1 MALKFIT
8 AEEAASF
15 VHHDDNV
22 GFSGFTPAGCPKV
35 VPGAIAKKAIAE
47 HEKGNP
53 FQIGMFTGASTGD
66 KLDGELARANAIK
79 FRTPYQSNK
88 DLRALLN
95 SHGAQYFDMH
105 LSELAQSLRYG
116 FLGKI
121 DVAIV
126 EAADVTEDG
135 EIVPT
140 SGVGILPTI
149 CRMADRIIIELNCRH
164 PKEIRGMHDI
174 YEPLD
179 PPHRKPIPLEQAGD
193 RIGTEAIPCDPSKI
207 IAVVPSDVPDTTR
220 PLAAIDDDAKA
231 MSQHLIKFFEQEI
244 AEGRLPKNLLPLQ
257 SGVGSV
263 ANAVISGLAQGP
275 FTDLSIYTEVI
286 QDGMFDLI
294 DAGKVTV
301 CSGTALSPS
310 PDGLKR
316 FYANI
321 DEYRKKIILRPQE
334 ISNNPGIARRIG
346 VIAMNTAI
354 EFDIFGNV
362 NSTHIMGSKMMNGV
376 GGSGDFARSAYLTI
390 FCTNSVAK
398 NGDISSIVPYVSHV
412 DHPEHDTMIF
422 CTEQGVADCRGLSPV
437 ERARLIIEKCAHPD
451 YKPMLTEY
459 LEKAL
464 AATKNAHTPMLLD
477 EALSWHKRFTETGSM
492 KK

>member
-35 VPGAIAKKAIAE
+35 VPGAIAKKAMAE

-95 SHGAQYFDMH
+95 AHGAQYFDMH
-105 LSELAQSLRYG
+105 LSELAQDLRYG

-149 CRMADRIIIELNCRH
+149 CRMADRIIVELNCRH

-174 YEPLD
+174 
-179 PPHRKPIPLEQAGD
+179 
-193 RIGTEAIPCDPSKI
+193 
-207 IAVVPSDVPDTTR
+207 
-220 PLAAIDDDAKA
+220 
-231 MSQHLIKFFEQEI
+231 
-244 AEGRLPKNLLPLQ
+244 
-257 SGVGSV
+257 
-263 ANAVISGLAQGP
+263 
-275 FTDLSIYTEVI
+275 
-286 QDGMFDLI
+286 
-294 DAGKVTV
+294 
-301 CSGTALSPS
+301 
-310 PDGLKR
+310 
-316 FYANI
+316 
-321 DEYRKKIILRPQE
+321 
-334 ISNNPGIARRIG
+334 
-346 VIAMNTAI
+346 
-354 EFDIFGNV
+354 
-362 NSTHIMGSKMMNGV
+362 
-376 GGSGDFARSAYLTI
+376 
-390 FCTNSVAK
+390 
-398 NGDISSIVPYVSHV
+398 
-412 DHPEHDTMIF
+412 
-422 CTEQGVADCRGLSPV
+422 
-437 ERARLIIEKCAHPD
+437 
-451 YKPMLTEY
+451 
-459 LEKAL
+459 
-464 AATKNAHTPMLLD
+464 
-477 EALSWHKRFTETGSM
+477 
-492 KK
+492 